1 MALVGRND
9 GLSDTPLVSRTPSI
23 GNPLHPCGGREAR
36 RGEPPQCVPREL
48 VARDT
53 DAAGVQHEPLE
64 ALGERPGLPNK
75 AMHLSG
81 RNLGALLGVASGISL
96 GKGAG
101 DDEPGNG
108 QHKQ

>member
-1 MALVGRND
+1 
-9 GLSDTPLVSRTPSI
+9 
-23 GNPLHPCGGREAR
+23 
-36 RGEPPQCVPREL
+36 
-48 VARDT
+48 
-53 DAAGVQHEPLE
+53 
-64 ALGERPGLPNK
+64 
-75 AMHLSG
+75 MHLSG